1 MLRRLHSLPG
11 LLAGLL
17 LLILATSGAVLSL
30 SPALERVAATVP
42 ARGDANV
49 AQVAER
55 VLQAYPGAEQIER
68 LPSGAVLV
76 YFSVDGS
83 PGADLVDPLTG
94 ARVAPYEPVPFFA
107 WMKDLHRAF
116 LLDDPGRA
124 TAGAGAVLMVLM
136 CLSGAFLLASRAGGW
151 RKLLAPIRGTGSQR
165 LHTELARAAVL
176 ALLISALSGAWMSA
190 IRFEW
195 VTEAEELEAEFPAQV
210 AGTPPAPIG
219 SLQALQS
226 VDLRDLHQ
234 LIMPFPDDPLDV
246 YSLRTHQG
254 SGYVDQATGQWL
266 AYADYG
272 SAATVQTFIME
283 LHTGEAS
290 WWVGLLLGLG
300 ALTVPVLAVT
310 GVVIWWQRRRAMPR
324 LSGNIAASAADTLL
338 LVGSETNSTWGFAKT
353 LFEGLQAAGCQVH
366 VAPLNQWRGRY
377 PKARRLLILTS
388 TYGDG
393 DAPASASQF
402 LHRLATAPGT
412 HPLPWAVLGFGDRQ
426 FDNFCAFADQVAV
439 ALEARQWPRILATDY
454 VDRQSAQTFERWCT
468 ALGTAI
474 AMPLDLHHTP
484 MRHATRPLL
493 LAEREDYGS
502 AVNAPTSIL
511 RFKAAPPH
519 RSLPRF
525 VAGDLVGILPPGS
538 DIPRFYSLA
547 SASRDGVLEICVKR
561 QEHGVCS
568 SFLCD
573 MAIGDC
579 ADGFIQKNPRFQPAG
594 GRAPVILIGAGTGI
608 GPLAGFIRA
617 NKARRPMHL
626 FWGGRLA
633 QSDFL
638 YEHQLQEWLA
648 DQRLSGLHTAFSR
661 CPEPAYVQDKVRE
674 ERALILA
681 LLASQAQIL
690 VCGGRRMAGD
700 VAVVLDEMLAGQN
713 LSVAMLKKAG
723 RYIEDTY

>member
-49 AQVAER
+49 AQVADR
-55 VLQAYPGAEQIER
+55 VLQAYPGADQIER

-94 ARVAPYEPVPFFA
+94 TRLAPYEPVPFFV

-124 TAGAGAVLMVLM
+124 TAGVGAGLMVLM
-136 CLSGAFLLASRAGGW
+136 CLSGAFLLASRTGGW
-151 RKLLAPIRGTGSQR
+151 RKLLAPIRGSGSQR

-176 ALLISALSGAWMSA
+176 ALMISALSGAWMSA

-195 VTEAEELEAEFPAQV
+195 LTEAEELEAEFPAQV

-266 AYADYG
+266 AYSDYG
-272 SAATVQTFIME
+272 RAAAVQTFIME

-310 GVVIWWQRRRAMPR
+310 GVVIWWQRRRAKPR
-324 LSGNIAASAADTLL
+324 LSGNVGAGVADTLL
-338 LVGSETNSTWGFAKT
+338 LVGSETNTTWGFAKT

-402 LHRLATAPGT
+402 LHRLATVPGT
-412 HPLPWAVLGFGDRQ
+412 NPLPWAVLGFGDRQ
-426 FDNFCAFADQVAV
+426 FDNFCAFADQIAV

-454 VDRQSAQTFERWCT
+454 VDRQSAQSFERWCT

-474 AMPLDLHHTP
+474 AMPLDLHYTP
-484 MRHATRPLL
+484 MRHATRPFL

-519 RSLPRF
+519 RSMPSF
-525 VAGDLVGILPPGS
+525 VAGDLVGIRAAWLRHSALLLPRQREQGRGSGNLCEAPGTRRVLDLPLRYGHWRLRRRLHPEES
-538 DIPRFYSLA
+538 ALPA
-547 SASRDGVLEICVKR
+547 SQWQGARHPDRRRHWHRPAGRLHSRQQVATPHASFLGRASRRIRLPLRTPIAGMAGRPAPERAAYGFFTLSSARLCAGHVEGGKRAGSCPANQSRANPGVR
-561 QEHGVCS
+561 GAAHG
-568 SFLCD
+568 
-573 MAIGDC
+573 
-579 ADGFIQKNPRFQPAG
+579 G
-594 GRAPVILIGAGTGI
+594 GRCPGA
-608 GPLAGFIRA
+608 
-617 NKARRPMHL
+617 
-626 FWGGRLA
+626 
-633 QSDFL
+633 
-638 YEHQLQEWLA
+638 
-648 DQRLSGLHTAFSR
+648 
-661 CPEPAYVQDKVRE
+661 
-674 ERALILA
+674 
-681 LLASQAQIL
+681 
-690 VCGGRRMAGD
+690 
-700 VAVVLDEMLAGQN
+700 
-713 LSVAMLKKAG
+713 
-723 RYIEDTY
+723 

>member
-76 YFSVDGS
+76 YFSLDGS

-94 ARVAPYEPVPFFA
+94 TRLAPYEPVPFFV

-124 TAGAGAVLMVLM
+124 TAGVGAVLMVLM

-151 RKLLAPIRGTGSQR
+151 RKLLAPIRGSGSQR

-176 ALLISALSGAWMSA
+176 ALLISGLSGAWMSA

-195 VTEAEELEAEFPAQV
+195 LTEAEELEAEFPAQV
-210 AGTPPAPIG
+210 AGSPAAPIG

-266 AYADYG
+266 AWSDYG

-324 LSGNIAASAADTLL
+324 LPGNVGAGAADTLL

-377 PKARRLLILTS
+377 PNARRLLILTS

-412 HPLPWAVLGFGDRQ
+412 NPLPWAVLGFGDRQ

-474 AMPLDLHHTP
+474 AMPLDLHYTP
-484 MRHATRPLL
+484 MRHATRPLQ

-519 RSLPRF
+519 RSLPSF

-538 DIPRFYSLA
+538 DIARFYSLA
-547 SASRDGVLEICVKR
+547 SASRDRVLEICVKR

-568 SFLCD
+568 TFLCD

-579 ADGFIQKNPRFQPAG
+579 ADGFIQKNPRFQPTSG
-594 GRAPVILIGAGTGI
+594 KAPVILIGAGTGI

-617 NKARRPMHL
+617 NKSRRPMHL

-638 YEHQLQEWLA
+638 YEHQLREWLA
-648 DQRLSGLHTAFSR
+648 DQRLSGLYTAFSR
-661 CPEPAYVQDKVRE
+661 CPEPAYVQDTVRE
-674 ERALILA
+674 ERVLILA

>member
-17 LLILATSGAVLSL
+17 LLILATSGAILSL
-30 SPALERVAATVP
+30 GPALERAAATVP
-42 ARGDANV
+42 ARGEVSV
-49 AQVAER
+49 ADVASR
-55 VLQAYPGAEQIER
+55 VLPHYPGAEQIER

-76 YFSVDGS
+76 YFSLDGS
-83 PGADLVDPLTG
+83 PGADLVDPRTG
-94 ARVAPYEPVPFFA
+94 ARLAAYEPAPFLA

-124 TAGAGAVLMVLM
+124 AAGVGALLLVLM

-151 RKLLAPIRGTGSQR
+151 RKLLAPIRGSGSQR

-176 ALLISALSGAWMSA
+176 GLLISALSGAWMSA

-195 VTEAEELEAEFPAQV
+195 LAEAEELEAAFPAQV

-219 SLQALQS
+219 SLPALQG

-254 SGYVDQATGQWL
+254 SGFVDQATGQWL
-266 AYADYG
+266 SYSDYG
-272 SAATVQTFIME
+272 SAAMLQTFIME
-283 LHTGEAS
+283 LHTGEA
-290 WWVGLLLGLG
+290 WWWLGLVLGAG

-310 GVVIWWQRRRAMPR
+310 GGMIWWQRRRALPR
-324 LSGNIAASAADTLL
+324 MTGNVSASAADTLL
-338 LVGSETNSTWGFAKT
+338 LVGTETNATWGFAKT
-353 LFEGLQAAGCQVH
+353 LHDGLTAAGCTVH
-366 VAPLNQWRGRY
+366 VATLNQWTGRY
-377 PKARRLLILTS
+377 PRAQRLLILTS

-393 DAPASASQF
+393 DAPASAAQF
-402 LHRLATAPGT
+402 LHRLESLPAPAA
-412 HPLPWAVLGFGDRQ
+412 LPWAVLGFGDRQ
-426 FDNFCAFADQVAV
+426 FDHFCAYADQVAG
-439 ALEARQWPRILATDY
+439 ALEARHWQRILATDY
-454 VDRQSAQTFERWCT
+454 VDRQSAQTFERWCA

-474 AMPLDLHHTP
+474 AMPLDLRYTP
-484 MRHATRPLL
+484 VRHATRTLVL
-493 LAEREDYGS
+493 VEREDFGTE
-502 AVNAPTSIL
+502 VNAPTSIL
-511 RFKAAPPH
+511 RFKAALPH
-519 RSLPRF
+519 RSLPSF

-538 DIPRFYSLA
+538 DVPRFYSLA
-547 SASRDGVLEICVKR
+547 SASQEGVLEICVKR
-561 QEHGVCS
+561 QEHGLCS
-568 SFLCD
+568 TYLCD
-573 MAIGDC
+573 MAIGAC
-579 ADGFIQKNPRFQPAG
+579 ADGFIQKNPRFQPIAG
-594 GRAPVILIGAGTGI
+594 KAPVILIGAGTGI

-617 NKARRPMHL
+617 NKSQRPMYL

-633 QSDFL
+633 HSDFL

-661 CPEPAYVQDKVRE
+661 CPEPAYVQDKLRE
-674 ERALILA
+674 ESALILA
-681 LLASQAQIL
+681 LLVSQAQIL

-700 VAVVLDEMLAGQN
+700 VVLALDEMLAPQN
-713 LSVAMLKKAG
+713 LSVATLKKTG